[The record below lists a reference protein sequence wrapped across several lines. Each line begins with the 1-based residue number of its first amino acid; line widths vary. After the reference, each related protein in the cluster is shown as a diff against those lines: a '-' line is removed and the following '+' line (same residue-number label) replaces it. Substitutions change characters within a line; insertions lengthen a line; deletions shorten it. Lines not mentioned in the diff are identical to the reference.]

1 MRIYMT
7 ENNDII
13 TETELTAEYAADRIA
28 VPLTQWITH
37 LLNSGKIRK
46 VV

>member
-1 MRIYMT
+1 MRIYLT
-7 ENNDII
+7 EHNDII

-28 VPLTQWITH
+28 VPLTQWINS
-37 LLNSGKIRK
+37 LINSGKIRK

>member
-13 TETELTAEYAADRIA
+13 TETELTAEHTADRIA
-28 VPLTQWITH
+28 VPLTQWISS
-37 LLNSGKIRK
+37 LLSSGKIRK

>member
-13 TETELTAEYAADRIA
+13 TETELTAEYAADRIDI
-28 VPLTQWITH
+28 PLTQWISS
-37 LLNSGKIRK
+37 LLSSGKIRK